1 MLFLTIL
8 PHIPGAWIRDAPV
21 GTHCNNMESL
31 TPSVPRCAG
40 APDGMGT
47 KFFAVHPSSTASQ
60 QPTPR
65 PSSGCGRALCEPQ
78 NTHLVG
84 EGQGFVV
91 LSTAGTQKREQEPWK
106 EVSSED
112 GPQVGGSCPG
122 VTQCIPPI
130 CPTGRVLPLEQGAD
144 LMPTILLLSPLGW
157 QKPCSVSWFPV
168 LSAAQ
173 IHQKNPFLARLERP
187 QAGLRSPNTG
197 SRDTAKPTASTQTE
211 VAFKCRV
218 G

>member
-91 LSTAGTQKREQEPWK
+91 LSTAGTQKREQEPRK

-122 VTQCIPPI
+122 VTQCIPPS
-130 CPTGRVLPLEQGAD
+130 A
-144 LMPTILLLSPLGW
+144 PLGGSFPW
-157 QKPCSVSWFPV
+157 NREQTSCPPSFSCLLWDGKALFSVLVPCPQCSTDPP
-168 LSAAQ
+168 
-173 IHQKNPFLARLERP
+173 KNPIP
-187 QAGLRSPNTG
+187 GKAGEAPGWSKISQHRQQRRCKANSINTDRSG
-197 SRDTAKPTASTQTE
+197 I
-211 VAFKCRV
+211 
-218 G
+218 